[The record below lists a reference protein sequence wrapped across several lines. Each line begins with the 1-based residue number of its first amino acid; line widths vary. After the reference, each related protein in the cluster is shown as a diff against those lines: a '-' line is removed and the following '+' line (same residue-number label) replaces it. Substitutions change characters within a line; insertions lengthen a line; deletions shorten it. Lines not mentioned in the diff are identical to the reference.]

1 MCFETLV
8 LHKLFWGK
16 ILRNLEKKSN
26 FWQYSSFFS
35 LPRKIFASKNFQNFQ
50 NVRKILKVSP
60 QLLVYPYVIIT
71 PEWRSLLVTKIINFL
86 IFSKNSKI
94 ENFLCKQNFLLI
106 NQNIKMICECFY
118 GFYIRIKLPRVT
130 FSFKWFRNRTSHF
143 WICPRDFSI
152 WPIRGSLFVFITGI
166 WRLDLR
172 TADFPKTVR
181 TSDRDRC
188 RAPLRS
194 PSRPSLCCVPFDIL
208 CRDSTGE
215 SFCTRFL
222 LLFRRSRYCF
232 KSGVVISRPRRA

>member
-1 MCFETLV
+1 
-8 LHKLFWGK
+8 
-16 ILRNLEKKSN
+16 
-26 FWQYSSFFS
+26 
-35 LPRKIFASKNFQNFQ
+35 
-50 NVRKILKVSP
+50 
-60 QLLVYPYVIIT
+60 
-71 PEWRSLLVTKIINFL
+71 
-86 IFSKNSKI
+86 
-94 ENFLCKQNFLLI
+94 
-106 NQNIKMICECFY
+106 MICECFY

-152 WPIRGSLFVFITGI
+152 WPIRGPFFVFIIGI
-166 WRLDLR
+166 SRLDFR

-232 KSGVVISRPRRA
+232 KSGVVISRPRRASIGIEPIFYIHFWAEFSGTFLRPGVRIVSPLVVGLFRVSGKLWITVIKWL